1 MGQDLHNGGTLK
13 RSLKNRHLQMIALG
27 SSIGTGLFYGSAATI
42 ELAGPAIILSYL
54 LGGIFIFIFMRML
67 GEMTVHEPVGGG
79 YVYYADKYLGGFAA
93 YLLGWNYWII
103 YLLLSMAEVAA
114 CTVYLAFWFPDIPT
128 WATSLFCII
137 LIAGINSMHVRFYG
151 ETEFVSSLIKVSAII
166 LIIVFGLYIAFAEMG
181 PFPQNFHN
189 LWDYGGF
196 MPNGI
201 WGLLQSIVVV
211 IFAFAGI
218 ELVAIASGEA
228 ENPEKN
234 IPMAINQIVIRI
246 MLFYIGMV
254 VLMTLSPWNEVGLN
268 ASPFVQIFESIGIP
282 AVAHILNFV
291 VLISAL
297 SVYNSVMYSNPRFL
311 YGLAKAKNAP
321 KMFLRLSKHGV
332 PVVGTLFTAGLTLFI
347 VFLSLIYPSAGELFM
362 LLLSYFVAGILMC
375 WATIILTHLKFRQK
389 MEREGRMAEVKF
401 KSIGY
406 PIVNYISLACLFG
419 VAVIMWFTESMH
431 NVPYAIPVW
440 FAILYGTYKLNP
452 NNKDRKQLHEEV

>member
-181 PFPQNFHN
+181 PFK
-189 LWDYGGF
+189 L
-196 MPNGI
+196 
-201 WGLLQSIVVV
+201 
-211 IFAFAGI
+211 
-218 ELVAIASGEA
+218 
-228 ENPEKN
+228 
-234 IPMAINQIVIRI
+234 
-246 MLFYIGMV
+246 
-254 VLMTLSPWNEVGLN
+254 
-268 ASPFVQIFESIGIP
+268 
-282 AVAHILNFV
+282 
-291 VLISAL
+291 L
-297 SVYNSVMYSNPRFL
+297 SVLCCFTSVL
-311 YGLAKAKNAP
+311 
-321 KMFLRLSKHGV
+321 
-332 PVVGTLFTAGLTLFI
+332 
-347 VFLSLIYPSAGELFM
+347 
-362 LLLSYFVAGILMC
+362 
-375 WATIILTHLKFRQK
+375 W
-389 MEREGRMAEVKF
+389 
-401 KSIGY
+401 
-406 PIVNYISLACLFG
+406 
-419 VAVIMWFTESMH
+419 
-431 NVPYAIPVW
+431 
-440 FAILYGTYKLNP
+440 
-452 NNKDRKQLHEEV
+452 